1 MKKYATINEGG
12 CMKRCAWAYSDILIK
27 YHDEVWGKPQHN
39 ERELYKMLILEGLQA
54 GLTWE
59 LILKKEDAYEKALDH
74 FDYQKISLYD
84 DEKIEELLN
93 TPILIKNRLKMNA
106 IVKNAKAFLCVQE
119 QYGSFDNYIWSY
131 VDYKPIKHH
140 YQHSKDVPAYDEL
153 SLKISK
159 DLKKKGFSF
168 VGKTIIYS
176 YLQAI
181 GIYND
186 HEMNCDFNDI
196 NKKTI

>member
-1 MKKYATINEGG
+1 MFITNPNI
-12 CMKRCAWAYSDILIK
+12 
-27 YHDEVWGKPQHN
+27 
-39 ERELYKMLILEGLQA
+39 
-54 GLTWE
+54 T
-59 LILKKEDAYEKALDH
+59 
-74 FDYQKISLYD
+74 F
-84 DEKIEELLN
+84 
-93 TPILIKNRLKMNA
+93 PI
-106 IVKNAKAFLCVQE
+106 
-119 QYGSFDNYIWSY
+119 GSPTTA
-131 VDYKPIKHH
+131 PIK
-140 YQHSKDVPAYDEL
+140 ANNNI